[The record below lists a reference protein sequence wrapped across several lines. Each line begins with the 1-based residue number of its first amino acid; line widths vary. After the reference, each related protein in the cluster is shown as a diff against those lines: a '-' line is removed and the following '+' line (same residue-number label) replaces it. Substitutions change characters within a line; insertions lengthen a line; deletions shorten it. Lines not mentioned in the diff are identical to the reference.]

1 MSANTLLY
9 NIGQIFSPIDKGRP
23 LYGKEMNEA
32 DIIENGYIAIKDGRI
47 IDLGSGTPD
56 GNLVDIDT
64 KKIDIQG
71 KVVTPGL
78 IDSHTHL
85 VHGGSREHELSMKLN
100 GMSYLDILA
109 AGGGILS
116 SVNATRNATAQ
127 ELYAKAKKSLDT
139 MLIHGT
145 TTVEAKSGYG
155 LDFNNEL
162 KQLEVAKNLNEH
174 HPIDLVSTFMGAH
187 AVPLEYKENPE
198 AFVDLLIHT
207 MIPKIAAEKLAEFC
221 DIFCEHGVFSIEQSR
236 KILNAAKEQGLKI
249 KIHADEIVS
258 LGGAELAAEVSAHS
272 AEHLMAASE
281 DGIHQMAKKGVIA
294 NLLPATTFSLMKDTY
309 ADARKMI
316 ANGVAVALS
325 TDYNPGSCPT
335 ENIQLVMQLG
345 CLAMKMT
352 PIEVLNAVTLN
363 AAHCI
368 DRGDSIGSFKVGKK
382 ADIAVFD
389 APNIDYLFYHFGIN
403 HVNMVFK
410 NGELVA
416 KDRQVLPY

>member
-207 MIPKIAAEKLAEFC
+207 MIPKITAEKLAEFC

-316 ANGVAVALS
+316 ANGLAVALS

>member
-116 SVNATRNATAQ
+116 SVHATRNATAQ